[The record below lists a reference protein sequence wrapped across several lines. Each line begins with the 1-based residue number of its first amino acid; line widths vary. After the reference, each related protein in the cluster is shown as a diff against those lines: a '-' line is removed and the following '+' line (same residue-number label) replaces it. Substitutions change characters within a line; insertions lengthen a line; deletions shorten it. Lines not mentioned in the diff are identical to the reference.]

1 MVSQKLRE
9 IVYQMGGS
17 RELCKGFIQRTYYNK
32 EITRAILKNNFC
44 EMEGNWNPI
53 GVGWKK
59 VP

>member
-9 IVYQMGGS
+9 IVYQVGGS
-17 RELCKGFIQRTYYNK
+17 RELCKRFIQKTYCNK

-44 EMEGNWNPI
+44 EMEGNWNPF

-59 VP
+59 VR